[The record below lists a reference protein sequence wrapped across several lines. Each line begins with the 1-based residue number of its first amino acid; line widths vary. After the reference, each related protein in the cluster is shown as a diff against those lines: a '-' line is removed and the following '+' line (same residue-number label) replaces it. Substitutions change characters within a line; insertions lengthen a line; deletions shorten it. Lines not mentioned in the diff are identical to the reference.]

1 LALVDTDVSVNYD
14 LVNLAQAS
22 ARTGKRLTGEQRRE
36 HLLEVAAEILADQ
49 GFDAVTMEAV
59 RERAGVSR
67 GLTYTHFV
75 NAEELIYA
83 LYERE
88 RAVLDSRLEEAC
100 ANVETFD
107 DRIRAAA
114 RAYFD
119 FVGDR
124 GSLFATLQI
133 KLIDRWNKASVKA
146 RLSRLFKYWSD
157 EIEKELGVSR
167 EQAAALSRASLAAS
181 EALISA
187 WRAKHI
193 TRGEAERMCVDFVL
207 GGLRNVQRP

>member
-1 LALVDTDVSVNYD
+1 VALVDTDVTVNYD
-14 LVNLAQAS
+14 LSYVAQVGAKP
-22 ARTGKRLTGEQRRE
+22 GKRLTGEQRRE
-36 HLLEVAAEILADQ
+36 HLLEVAAEILMEQ

-75 NAEELIYA
+75 NAEELVYA

-88 RAVLDSRLEEAC
+88 RAVLDGRLEEAC

-107 DRIRAAA
+107 GRIRAAA

-119 FVGDR
+119 FVSDR
-124 GSLFATLQI
+124 GSLFAMLQV
-133 KLIDRWNKASVKA
+133 KLIDRWSKASVKA

-167 EQAAALSRASLAAS
+167 EQAASLSRASLAAS

-187 WRAKHI
+187 WRARHI
-193 TRGEAERMCVDFVL
+193 TRDEAERMCADFVL
-207 GGLRNVQRP
+207 GGLRNVQRH

>member
-1 LALVDTDVSVNYD
+1 
-14 LVNLAQAS
+14 
-22 ARTGKRLTGEQRRE
+22 LTGEQRRE
-36 HLLEVAAEILADQ
+36 HLLDVAAEILAEH

-59 RERAGVSR
+59 KDRAGVSR

-88 RAVLDSRLEEAC
+88 RIELDRRLDEAC

-114 RAYFD
+114 HAYFG

-133 KLIDRWNKASVKA
+133 KLIDRWSKPSVKA
-146 RLSRLFKYWSD
+146 RLSRLFKYWTD
-157 EIEKELGVSR
+157 EIEGELGVPLGVAGSL
-167 EQAAALSRASLAAS
+167 ARASLAAA
-181 EALISA
+181 EMLISA
-187 WRAKHI
+187 WRGNHI
-193 TRGEAERMCVDFVL
+193 TRDEAERMCVDFIL
-207 GGLRNVQRP
+207 GGLRNVKQR